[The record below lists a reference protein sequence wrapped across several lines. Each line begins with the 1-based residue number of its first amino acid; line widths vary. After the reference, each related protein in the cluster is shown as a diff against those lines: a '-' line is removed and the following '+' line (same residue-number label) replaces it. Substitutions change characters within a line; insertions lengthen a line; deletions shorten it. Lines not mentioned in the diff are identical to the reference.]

1 MGVDPIVCAKNLINI
16 FTKMIFE
23 YGFIHCDAH
32 PGNIFVR
39 PANNEQKHEIVLL
52 DHGLYRTVD
61 KQFVKNFS
69 GLWLSLI
76 ESSAEKVKQYSEKLN
91 IHKHV
96 EYLPIIFLLRTIN
109 SKKKIGDPMT
119 A

>member
-1 MGVDPIVCAKNLINI
+1 
-16 FTKMIFE
+16 MIFKH
-23 YGFIHCDAH
+23 GFIHCDAH
-32 PGNIFVR
+32 PGNILVR
-39 PANNEQKHEIVLL
+39 NKDNYLKHEIVLL

-61 KQFVKNFS
+61 KDFVKNFS

-76 ESSAEKVKQYSEKLN
+76 ESNPEKVKHYAQKLN
-91 IHKHV
+91 IYEHV

-109 SKKKIGDPMT
+109 STKKIGDPMT

>member
-1 MGVDPIVCAKNLINI
+1 MSIDPVKCAKNLIEI
-16 FTKMIFE
+16 FTKMIFQ

-32 PGNIFVR
+32 PGNMLVR
-39 PANNEQKHEIVLL
+39 RAQNDLGHDIVLL

-61 KQFVKNFS
+61 KEFVKSFS

-76 ESSAEKVKQYSEKLN
+76 ESNANGVRNY
-91 IHKHV
+91 
-96 EYLPIIFLLRTIN
+96 
-109 SKKKIGDPMT
+109 